1 MGQTILWPTFFVS
14 MKLLLTAFLSL
25 ILPAF
30 TQELPN
36 DREKILEALL
46 NAPDRTSL
54 DQAIKAGKAAGLP
67 DQLFLEARFVLL
79 VNEDDRVALAT
90 LSSELEAHLPKFSL
104 DDTMLF
110 AVKEDF
116 ASIVQYTKALAA
128 LQNNDTT
135 LFKKH
140 ITEAFWLAPSHATQ
154 FAPLIDD
161 MRINEAMK
169 KITLDLN
176 LEFEDQ
182 RVKGESKSLKA
193 IAGGSPAFLIHF
205 WSPWASQAMAI
216 MDEFQ
221 IISGSLI
228 KNNIPVASILLS
240 STTEARRAGD
250 DLVARKKQGNTA
262 HWLVDTEK
270 FSLGSLMRVSS
281 FPTVVLVSNKGEILF
296 NGDPAN
302 RRLWEILTA
311 INPEITAPTINAVLP
326 KKDPKGTSRA
336 KNGN

>member
-1 MGQTILWPTFFVS
+1 

-67 DQLFLEARFVLL
+67 DQLFLEARFVFL

-104 DDTMLF
+104 DDTMIF

-281 FPTVVLVSNKGEILF
+281 FPTVVLVSNKGKILF

-311 INPEITAPTINAVLP
+311 INPEITEPTINAVLP
-326 KKDPKGTSRA
+326 KRDPKGTTRA

>member
-1 MGQTILWPTFFVS
+1 

-67 DQLFLEARFVLL
+67 DQLFLEARFVFL

-90 LSSELEAHLPKFSL
+90 LSSELEAHLPKFSP

-311 INPEITAPTINAVLP
+311 INPEITEPTINAVLP
-326 KKDPKGTSRA
+326 KRDPKGTSRA

>member
-1 MGQTILWPTFFVS
+1 

-25 ILPAF
+25 ILPAL
-30 TQELPN
+30 TQESPN
-36 DREKILEALL
+36 DREKLLEALL
-46 NAPDRTSL
+46 NAPDRASL
-54 DQAIKAGKAAGLP
+54 DQAIKNGKAAGLP
-67 DQLFLEARFVLL
+67 DQLFLEARFVFL
-79 VNEDDRVALAT
+79 VNEDNRGALAT
-90 LSSELEAHLPKFSL
+90 LSTELEAHLPKFSA

-128 LQNNDTT
+128 LQDNDTT

-161 MRINEAMK
+161 IRINEAMK

-176 LEFEDQ
+176 LKFEDQ
-182 RVKGESKSLKA
+182 RLKSESKSLKS

-216 MDEFQ
+216 MDEFL
-221 IISGSLI
+221 IISDSLI

-250 DLVARKKQGNTA
+250 DFLTKGKQGNIA

-296 NGDPAN
+296 NGDPSD
-302 RRLWEILTA
+302 RRLWKILTS
-311 INPEITAPTINAVLP
+311 INPEISEPTIDAVLP
-326 KKDPKGTSRA
+326 KIDPKSTSRK
-336 KNGN
+336 KNGNYDQKYLIASM

>member
-1 MGQTILWPTFFVS
+1 

-25 ILPAF
+25 ILSAF

-67 DQLFLEARFVLL
+67 DQLFLEARFVFL

-90 LSSELEAHLPKFSL
+90 LSSELEAHLPKFSP

-205 WSPWASQAMAI
+205 WSPWASQATAI
-216 MDEFQ
+216 MDEFL

-281 FPTVVLVSNKGEILF
+281 FPTVVLVSNKGKILF

-311 INPEITAPTINAVLP
+311 INPEITEPTINAVLP
-326 KKDPKGTSRA
+326 KRDPKGTSRA

>member
-1 MGQTILWPTFFVS
+1 

-67 DQLFLEARFVLL
+67 DQLFLEARFVFL

-90 LSSELEAHLPKFSL
+90 LSSELEAHLPKFSP

-128 LQNNDTT
+128 LQNNETT

-250 DLVARKKQGNTA
+250 DLVAREKQGNTA

-281 FPTVVLVSNKGEILF
+281 FPTVVLVSNKGKILF

-311 INPEITAPTINAVLP
+311 INPEITEPTINAVLP
-326 KKDPKGTSRA
+326 KRDPKGTSRA

>member
-1 MGQTILWPTFFVS
+1 

-67 DQLFLEARFVLL
+67 DQLFLEARFVFL

-90 LSSELEAHLPKFSL
+90 LSSELEAHLPKFSP

-281 FPTVVLVSNKGEILF
+281 FPTVVLVSNKGKILF

-311 INPEITAPTINAVLP
+311 INPEITEPTINAVLP
-326 KKDPKGTSRA
+326 KRDPKGTSRA

>member
-1 MGQTILWPTFFVS
+1 

-128 LQNNDTT
+128 LQNNETT

>member
-1 MGQTILWPTFFVS
+1 

-302 RRLWEILTA
+302 RRLWEIMTA
-311 INPEITAPTINAVLP
+311 INPEITEPTINAVLP

>member
-1 MGQTILWPTFFVS
+1 

-67 DQLFLEARFVLL
+67 DQLFLEARFVFL

-90 LSSELEAHLPKFSL
+90 LSSELEAHLPKFSP

-128 LQNNDTT
+128 LQDNDTT

-161 MRINEAMK
+161 IRINEAMK

-176 LEFEDQ
+176 LKFEDQ
-182 RVKGESKSLKA
+182 RLKSESKSLKA

-281 FPTVVLVSNKGEILF
+281 FPTVVLVSNKGKILF

-311 INPEITAPTINAVLP
+311 INPEITEPTINAVLP
-326 KKDPKGTSRA
+326 KRDPKGTSRA

>member
-1 MGQTILWPTFFVS
+1 

-25 ILPAF
+25 ILPAL

-36 DREKILEALL
+36 DREKLLEALL
-46 NAPDRTSL
+46 NAPDRASL
-54 DQAIKAGKAAGLP
+54 DQAIKNGKAAGLP
-67 DQLFLEARFVLL
+67 DQLFLEARFVFL
-79 VNEDDRVALAT
+79 VNEDNRGALAT
-90 LSSELEAHLPKFSL
+90 LSTELEAHLPKFSP

-128 LQNNDTT
+128 LQDNDTT

-176 LEFEDQ
+176 LKFEDQ
-182 RVKGESKSLKA
+182 RLKGESKSLKA

-205 WSPWASQAMAI
+205 WSPWASQAAAI
-216 MDEFQ
+216 MDEFL
-221 IISGSLI
+221 IISDSLI

-250 DLVARKKQGNTA
+250 DFLTKEKRGNIG

-296 NGDPAN
+296 NGDPAD
-302 RRLWEILTA
+302 RRLWELLTA
-311 INPEITAPTINAVLP
+311 INPEISEPTIDVVLP
-326 KKDPKGTSRA
+326 KIDPKSTSRT

>member
-1 MGQTILWPTFFVS
+1 

-25 ILPAF
+25 ILPAL

-36 DREKILEALL
+36 DREKLLEALL
-46 NAPDRTSL
+46 NAPDRASL
-54 DQAIKAGKAAGLP
+54 DQAIKNGKAAGLP
-67 DQLFLEARFVLL
+67 DQLFLEARFVFL
-79 VNEDDRVALAT
+79 VNEDNRGALAT
-90 LSSELEAHLPKFSL
+90 LSTELEAHLPKFSP

-128 LQNNDTT
+128 LQDNDTT

-161 MRINEAMK
+161 IRINEEMK

-176 LEFEDQ
+176 LKFEDQ
-182 RVKGESKSLKA
+182 RLKGESKSLKA
-193 IAGGSPAFLIHF
+193 IAGGSPAFLINF

-216 MDEFQ
+216 MDEFL
-221 IISGSLI
+221 IISDSLI

-240 STTEARRAGD
+240 STTETRRASD
-250 DLVARKKQGNTA
+250 DFLTKEKRGKIA

-296 NGDPAN
+296 NGDPAD
-302 RRLWEILTA
+302 RRLWELLTA
-311 INPEITAPTINAVLP
+311 INPEISEPTMDVVLP
-326 KKDPKGTSRA
+326 KIDPKSTSRT

>member
-1 MGQTILWPTFFVS
+1 
-14 MKLLLTAFLSL
+14 MKLLLTAFLSI

-67 DQLFLEARFVLL
+67 DQLFLEARFVFL

-90 LSSELEAHLPKFSL
+90 LSSELEAHLPKFSP

-205 WSPWASQAMAI
+205 WSPWASQAMTI

-240 STTEARRAGD
+240 STTEARRTGD
-250 DLVARKKQGNTA
+250 DLVARKK
-262 HWLVDTEK
+262 
-270 FSLGSLMRVSS
+270 
-281 FPTVVLVSNKGEILF
+281 NK
-296 NGDPAN
+296 
-302 RRLWEILTA
+302 
-311 INPEITAPTINAVLP
+311 
-326 KKDPKGTSRA
+326 
-336 KNGN
+336 

>member
-1 MGQTILWPTFFVS
+1 

-25 ILPAF
+25 ILPAL

-36 DREKILEALL
+36 DREKLLEALL
-46 NAPDRTSL
+46 NAPDRASL
-54 DQAIKAGKAAGLP
+54 DQAIKNGKAAGLP
-67 DQLFLEARFVLL
+67 DQLFLEARFVFL
-79 VNEDDRVALAT
+79 VNEDNRGALAT
-90 LSSELEAHLPKFSL
+90 LSTELEAHLPKFSP

-128 LQNNDTT
+128 LQDNDTT

-161 MRINEAMK
+161 IRINEAMK

-176 LEFEDQ
+176 LKFEDQ
-182 RVKGESKSLKA
+182 RLKGESKSLKA

-216 MDEFQ
+216 MDEFL
-221 IISGSLI
+221 IISDSLI

-240 STTEARRAGD
+240 STTEARRAAD
-250 DLVARKKQGNTA
+250 DFLTKEKRGNIG

-296 NGDPAN
+296 NGDPAD
-302 RRLWEILTA
+302 RRLWELLTA
-311 INPEITAPTINAVLP
+311 INPEISEPTIDVVLP
-326 KKDPKGTSRA
+326 KIDPKSTSRT

>member
-1 MGQTILWPTFFVS
+1 

-67 DQLFLEARFVLL
+67 DQLFLEARFVFL

-90 LSSELEAHLPKFSL
+90 LSSELEAHLPKFSP

-240 STTEARRAGD
+240 STTEARRTGD
-250 DLVARKKQGNTA
+250 DLVARKKQVNTA

-281 FPTVVLVSNKGEILF
+281 FPTVVLVSNKGKILF

-311 INPEITAPTINAVLP
+311 INPEITEPTINAVLP
-326 KKDPKGTSRA
+326 KRDPKGTTRA

>member
-1 MGQTILWPTFFVS
+1 

-25 ILPAF
+25 ILPAL

-36 DREKILEALL
+36 DREKLLEALL
-46 NAPDRTSL
+46 NAPDRASL
-54 DQAIKAGKAAGLP
+54 DQAIKNGKAAGLP
-67 DQLFLEARFVLL
+67 DQLFLEARFVFL
-79 VNEDDRVALAT
+79 VNEDNRGALAT
-90 LSSELEAHLPKFSL
+90 LSTELEAHLPKFSP

-128 LQNNDTT
+128 LQDNDTT

-161 MRINEAMK
+161 IRINEEMK

-176 LEFEDQ
+176 LKFEDQ
-182 RVKGESKSLKA
+182 RLKGESKSLKA
-193 IAGGSPAFLIHF
+193 IAGGSPAFLINF

-216 MDEFQ
+216 MDEFL
-221 IISGSLI
+221 IISDSLI

-240 STTEARRAGD
+240 STTETRRASD
-250 DLVARKKQGNTA
+250 DFLTKEKRGNIG

-296 NGDPAN
+296 NGDPAD
-302 RRLWEILTA
+302 RRLWELLTA
-311 INPEITAPTINAVLP
+311 INPEISEPTMDVVLP
-326 KKDPKGTSRA
+326 KIDPKSTSRT

>member
-1 MGQTILWPTFFVS
+1 

-25 ILPAF
+25 ILPAL

-36 DREKILEALL
+36 DREKLLEALL
-46 NAPDRTSL
+46 NAPDRASL
-54 DQAIKAGKAAGLP
+54 DQAIKNGKAAGLP
-67 DQLFLEARFVLL
+67 DQLFLEARFVFL
-79 VNEDDRVALAT
+79 VNEDNRGALAT
-90 LSSELEAHLPKFSL
+90 LSTELEAHLPKFSP

-128 LQNNDTT
+128 LQDNDTT

-161 MRINEAMK
+161 IRINEAMK

-176 LEFEDQ
+176 LKFEDQ
-182 RVKGESKSLKA
+182 RLKGESKSLKA
-193 IAGGSPAFLIHF
+193 IAGGSPAFLINF

-216 MDEFQ
+216 MDEFL
-221 IISGSLI
+221 IISDSLI

-240 STTEARRAGD
+240 STTETRRASD
-250 DLVARKKQGNTA
+250 DFLTKEKRGNIG

-296 NGDPAN
+296 NGDPAD
-302 RRLWEILTA
+302 RRLWELLTA
-311 INPEITAPTINAVLP
+311 INPEISVPTIDVVLP
-326 KKDPKGTSRA
+326 KIDPKSTSRT

>member
-1 MGQTILWPTFFVS
+1 

-250 DLVARKKQGNTA
+250 DLVARKKQDNTA

-281 FPTVVLVSNKGEILF
+281 FPTVVLVSNKGKILF

-326 KKDPKGTSRA
+326 KKGPKGTSRA

>member
-1 MGQTILWPTFFVS
+1 

-67 DQLFLEARFVLL
+67 DQLFLEARFVFL

-90 LSSELEAHLPKFSL
+90 LSSELEAHLPKFSP

-161 MRINEAMK
+161 IRINEAMK

-176 LEFEDQ
+176 LKFEDQ
-182 RVKGESKSLKA
+182 RLKGESKSLKA

-281 FPTVVLVSNKGEILF
+281 FPTVVLVSNKGKILF

-311 INPEITAPTINAVLP
+311 INPEITEPTINAVLP
-326 KKDPKGTSRA
+326 KRDPKGTSRA

>member
-1 MGQTILWPTFFVS
+1 

-25 ILPAF
+25 ILSAF

-67 DQLFLEARFVLL
+67 DQLFLEARFVFL

-90 LSSELEAHLPKFSL
+90 LSSELEAHLPKFSP

-281 FPTVVLVSNKGEILF
+281 FPTVVLVSNKGKILF

-311 INPEITAPTINAVLP
+311 INPEITEPTINAVLP
-326 KKDPKGTSRA
+326 KRDPKGTSRA

>member
-1 MGQTILWPTFFVS
+1 
-14 MKLLLTAFLSL
+14 MKLLLTAFLSI

-67 DQLFLEARFVLL
+67 DQLFLEARFVFL

-90 LSSELEAHLPKFSL
+90 LSSELEAHLPKFSP

-240 STTEARRAGD
+240 STTEARRTGD
-250 DLVARKKQGNTA
+250 DLVARKKQVNTA

-281 FPTVVLVSNKGEILF
+281 FPTVVLVSNKGKILF

-311 INPEITAPTINAVLP
+311 INPEITEPTINAVLP
-326 KKDPKGTSRA
+326 KRDPKGTTRA

>member
-1 MGQTILWPTFFVS
+1 

-228 KNNIPVASILLS
+228 KNNIPVVSILLS

>member
-1 MGQTILWPTFFVS
+1 

-25 ILPAF
+25 ILPAL

-36 DREKILEALL
+36 DREKLLEALL
-46 NAPDRTSL
+46 NAPDRASL
-54 DQAIKAGKAAGLP
+54 DQAIKNGKAAGLP
-67 DQLFLEARFVLL
+67 DQLFLEARFVFL
-79 VNEDDRVALAT
+79 VNEDNRGALAT
-90 LSSELEAHLPKFSL
+90 LSTELEAHLPKFSP

-128 LQNNDTT
+128 LQDNDTT

-161 MRINEAMK
+161 IRINEAMK

-176 LEFEDQ
+176 LKFEDQ
-182 RVKGESKSLKA
+182 RLKGESKSLKA
-193 IAGGSPAFLIHF
+193 IAGGSPAFLINF

-216 MDEFQ
+216 MDEFL
-221 IISGSLI
+221 IISDSLI

-240 STTEARRAGD
+240 STTETRRASD
-250 DLVARKKQGNTA
+250 DFLTKEKRGNIG

-296 NGDPAN
+296 NGDPAD
-302 RRLWEILTA
+302 RRLWELLTA
-311 INPEITAPTINAVLP
+311 INPEISEPTMDVVLP
-326 KKDPKGTSRA
+326 KIDPKSTSRT

>member
-1 MGQTILWPTFFVS
+1 

-25 ILPAF
+25 ILPAL

-36 DREKILEALL
+36 DREKLLEALL
-46 NAPDRTSL
+46 NAPDRASL
-54 DQAIKAGKAAGLP
+54 DQAIKNGKAAGLP
-67 DQLFLEARFVLL
+67 DQLFLEARFVFL
-79 VNEDDRVALAT
+79 VNEDNRGALAT
-90 LSSELEAHLPKFSL
+90 LSTELEAHLPKFSP

-128 LQNNDTT
+128 LQDNDTT

-161 MRINEAMK
+161 IRINEAMK

-176 LEFEDQ
+176 LKFEDQ
-182 RVKGESKSLKA
+182 RLKGESKSLKA

-205 WSPWASQAMAI
+205 WSPWASQSTAI
-216 MDEFQ
+216 MDEFL
-221 IISGSLI
+221 IISDSLI

-240 STTEARRAGD
+240 STAEARRAGD
-250 DLVARKKQGNTA
+250 DFLTKEKRGKIA

-296 NGDPAN
+296 NGDPAD
-302 RRLWEILTA
+302 RRLWELLTA
-311 INPEITAPTINAVLP
+311 INPEISVPTIDVVLP
-326 KKDPKGTSRA
+326 KTDPKSTSRT